1 MSKRAHLLENESKIR
16 ALWQETKVFE
26 ANLPTNKGKDKY
38 FCTFPYPYMNGRLHI
53 GHGFTVLK
61 SEFQARFQRT
71 QGKVVLWPFGLHC
84 TGMPIMA
91 CADKIKKELL
101 ELNSGLSNH
110 RNDNPLNSNENEEEQ
125 PGASTKDVTKFSSS
139 RSKLKAKSNTNMTQI
154 DIMKHMNIEDEE
166 IPKFANPDHWLM
178 YFSPLAI
185 QDMKLFG
192 LSVDWRRSFITTNR
206 NPYYNLFVEWQFD
219 RLKSLDKLLYGS
231 RPSIFSRLTM
241 QTCGDHDRSEGE
253 GATPQEYTVIKM
265 KLDVSVK
272 NPFTQFVGEYE
283 KYTENLKEKNVY
295 LLAATLRPETFYGQ
309 TNLFVCPEGEY
320 EAFLGFEAPRLTFN
334 TVGVVETKMSLK
346 EAVEKSE
353 CVYLTS
359 RRSAMNMAHQGL
371 TILNENATPGN
382 DDGED
387 DLFSLH
393 KFTGMDLIGSSV
405 VTPLSVHKS
414 VYVVPMVTASM
425 HKGTGIV
432 GCVPS
437 DSPDDYVVLSEMRRK
452 VAYFKEKYNVL
463 EEYVSLEEVPIID
476 VPEYGTCM
484 AVKLCNESK
493 VTSPKD
499 YQKLEELKEF
509 VYKKGFYTGVINVGP
524 YKDQKVVDAKNKIR
538 DEMISN
544 KQAFMYY
551 EPSKN
556 VVSRSGDVC
565 VVAICNQ
572 WYTKFGDEEWKKNV
586 MEQLNRNNFTC
597 YSESSLNQMKH
608 VINWL
613 DNWACSRS
621 YGLGTLLPWE
631 DITKNKNILI
641 DSLSDSTIY
650 MAYYTVAHY
659 LQSDI
664 FGSKPGLLNMSA
676 DKLNKTLFDYVFNI
690 SDKFPTFNDGTVEQ
704 VDKQIVETIN
714 RMREEFKYWYPVDVR
729 CSGKDLLFN
738 HLTMS
743 LFIHE
748 AIWRGCNFEYMPRSF
763 FCNGHVLVDSEKMSK
778 SKGNFLTIEDSI
790 KLYTADGTR
799 IAMADAGD
807 SLDDANFSKETA
819 ESSVLKLF
827 NFLQTSKNDMA
838 TGTTSTTVEQASKE
852 GTIHS
857 NDGERN
863 CLERGLNGV
872 EDELKDGLK
881 LSKDSK
887 SELNGVSKVDH
898 NNGKPVESGTN
909 VKLDTEDVE
918 LNGYI
923 ESNDLKLFSRV
934 VFENE
939 IKNLCDTAKKCYEN
953 FVYRDALKAVFY
965 DYITIRLEYLQ
976 FSNGNTNYDSLR
988 KYYETFC
995 VIANPIVPHMCE
1007 YIWNYVLNKKEHLTD
1022 QLWPRFEKPTNK
1034 SLHKLLK
1041 LLHRNL
1047 EEFRKT
1053 KEKSQSS
1060 KKSKVAQT
1068 FEKALIYI
1076 SREYP
1081 ENIRKVLVVMNEMNI
1096 LENNMT
1102 EKDALKKLTE
1112 TEMMKSCSA
1121 KDKKLLLGFASYQ
1134 LKQLFTL
1141 GQSVLMLHLPYSE
1154 YKLYQLL
1161 VPYLKTTLEVKD
1173 VLVMYNTEA
1182 FSGDTTD
1189 IRHSAF
1195 PGKPSILYYN

>member
-16 ALWQETKVFE
+16 ALWQETRVFE
-26 ANLPTNKGKDKY
+26 ANLPANRSKDKY

-101 ELNSGLSNH
+101 EVSKRINKTPQLNSGLSNH
-110 RNDNPLNSNENEEEQ
+110 RNEDPLNGTENEEEHSA
-125 PGASTKDVTKFSSS
+125 ASTKDVTKFSSS

-154 DIMKHMNIEDEE
+154 DIMKHMNIDDEE
-166 IPKFANPDHWLM
+166 IPKFANPDHWLV

-185 QDMKLFG
+185 QDMKMFG

-219 RLKSLDKLLYGS
+219 RLKRLDKLLYGS

-253 GATPQEYTVIKM
+253 GATAQEYTVIKM

-272 NPFTQFVGEYE
+272 NPFKQFQGRYE
-283 KYTENLKEKNVY
+283 HYAEKLKEKSVY

-320 EAFLGFEAPRLTFN
+320 EAFLGFEAPRLSFN
-334 TVGVVETKMSLK
+334 SVGVVETKMALR
-346 EAVEKSE
+346 EAVDQSE

-359 RRSAMNMAHQGL
+359 RRSALNMAHQGL
-371 TILNENATPGN
+371 TILNEKATPGS
-382 DDGED
+382 DYGED
-387 DLFSLH
+387 ELFSLQ
-393 KFTGMDLIGSSV
+393 KFTGMDLIGTSV

-452 VAYFKEKYNVL
+452 GAYFKEKYNVL

-499 YQKLEELKEF
+499 HQKLEELKEF

-524 YKDQKVVDAKNKIR
+524 YKDQKVVDVKNKIR
-538 DEMISN
+538 DEMIRN

-586 MEQLNRNNFTC
+586 MEQLKRNNFTC

-631 DITKNKNILI
+631 DITKNRNILI

-664 FGSKPGLLNMSA
+664 FGNKPGLLNMSA
-676 DKLNKTLFDYVFNI
+676 ERLNKTLFDYVFNI
-690 SDKFPTFNDGTVEQ
+690 SDKFPTFNDKSHGTDGAGSDGSTDGTGEKI
-704 VDKQIVETIN
+704 DKQTVETIN
-714 RMREEFKYWYPVDVR
+714 QMREEFKYWYPVDVR

-748 AIWRGCNFEYMPRSF
+748 AIWRGCSIEYMPRSF

-790 KLYTADGTR
+790 NLYTADGTR

-838 TGTTSTTVEQASKE
+838 TGTAI
-852 GTIHS
+852 G
-857 NDGERN
+857 
-863 CLERGLNGV
+863 LERSLN
-872 EDELKDGLK
+872 EMEEELKDGLK
-881 LSKDSK
+881 LAKGPK
-887 SELNGVSKVDH
+887 
-898 NNGKPVESGTN
+898 
-909 VKLDTEDVE
+909 

-923 ESNDLKLFSRV
+923 ESNDLNLFSRA

-939 IKNLCDTAKKCYEN
+939 IKNLCDTAKRCYEN

-965 DYITIRLEYLQ
+965 DYIAIRLEYLQ
-976 FSNGNTNYDSLR
+976 LSNAVTSYESLR

-1068 FEKALIYI
+1068 FDKALIYI

-1081 ENIRKVLVVMNEMNI
+1081 ENIRNVIVVMNEMKI
-1096 LENNMT
+1096 LESNMT
-1102 EKDALKKLTE
+1102 EKEALKKLNE
-1112 TEMMKSCSA
+1112 SEMMRSCSP
-1121 KDKKLLLGFASYQ
+1121 KDKKVLLGFASYQ
-1134 LKQLFTL
+1134 LKQLFTI

-1161 VPYLKTTLEVKD
+1161 EPYLKTTLEVKGTR
-1173 VLVMYNTEA
+1173 LC
-1182 FSGDTTD
+1182 
-1189 IRHSAF
+1189 R
-1195 PGKPSILYYN
+1195 ILTIAVR